1 MRLWAAGP
9 TSVRPW
15 TARAHVREPQRPGG
29 TATASPRGA
38 RAAIVDV
45 IADSL
50 VGIWE

>member
-1 MRLWAAGP
+1 MRLWDIRG
-9 TSVRPW
+9 PW
-15 TARAHVREPQRPGG
+15 TARAPPSPMGM
-29 TATASPRGA
+29 ASPRGA